1 MQGVYNM
8 AKTILEL
15 RNLMQTNRPRLFD
28 LPTSGQISALEI
40 NEELGRIPGNA
51 FQFNIGGAEERALAE
66 VPTGEI
72 KFSDFYGKSSGASV
86 QIGIAQGTNLRG
98 FSSLQVI
105 GSVTPTS
112 IPVPW
117 GGSQVFN
124 TVAAITPET
133 DAGQVSFDGSV
144 PDNALYDLEVTWPTG
159 TELLPWSQ
167 NAIYKKTSPSLF
179 GQWLSAN
186 VGSTF
191 TIVFVWILK

>member
-1 MQGVYNM
+1 M

-15 RNLMQTNRPRLFD
+15 RALMVTRRNRLFD

-72 KFSDFYGKSSGASV
+72 KFSDFWGKSMGASV
-86 QIGIAQGTNLRG
+86 QLGIAQGTNLRG
-98 FSSLQVI
+98 YSSLQAI
-105 GSVTPTS
+105 GTVSPTS

-133 DAGQVSFDGSV
+133 NAGQISFDGSV
-144 PDNALYDLEVTWPTG
+144 IDNSLYDIEVTWPTG
-159 TELLPWSQ
+159 TELIPWSQ

-179 GQWLSAN
+179 GTWLSEN

-191 TIVFVWILK
+191 TITIQFILK

>member
-1 MQGVYNM
+1 MALTVAQMRAVLAGTSRVGVM
-8 AKTILEL
+8 
-15 RNLMQTNRPRLFD
+15 D
-28 LPTSGQISALEI
+28 LPLSGEISASDI
-40 NEELGRIPGNA
+40 NDELGRNPTA
-51 FQFNIGGAEERALAE
+51 QFNIGNPEERELAG
-66 VPTGEI
+66 VPSGEI

-98 FSSLQVI
+98 FSSLQVV

-124 TVAAITPET
+124 TVASITPET

-144 PDNALYDLEVTWPTG
+144 PDNALYDLSVTFPTG
-159 TELLPWSQ
+159 SEILPWSQ